1 MRWSILKVS
10 SCVLTVCSLIS
21 GSFYFYTDSQWLQA
35 SPNIRFDLLFS
46 LQFSITIT
54 ICLILI
60 LTENN
65 YMPFGYVRRTIVLLR
80 FLSLLI
86 ILCFLY
92 SLQQLVS
99 IVLWTIGYS
108 RSGSIG
114 DRLVVYIALWVLTL
128 TTTGSSAFMVI
139 KLAQGN
145 ELNFTEICIK
155 KKDYDEKQVRRTWTN
170 LFEVMAKTPLKA
182 SSQFSDSFSSLK
194 HSLRESV
201 IRKLTMFFLKKCFPS
216 TVAENCQPQL
226 FKTDRLCMWCNQHV
240 HKSTGYARVT
250 PKKELKLGHWDC
262 LSRLAIQ
269 RPNGRCEISDAVS
282 ELRNLGAPVTHEERD
297 ALLRTLLT

>member
-128 TTTGSSAFMVI
+128 TTTGTSALLVVMM
-139 KLAQGN
+139 ARYD

-155 KKDYDEKQVRRTWTN
+155 KKDYDEKQVRTQIGRCY
-170 LFEVMAKTPLKA
+170 
-182 SSQFSDSFSSLK
+182 
-194 HSLRESV
+194 
-201 IRKLTMFFLKKCFPS
+201 KLLQ
-216 TVAENCQPQL
+216 ENSPQAGIEFADFYPARAYL
-226 FKTDRLCMWCNQHV
+226 FKPDLRVRLAFFWLSQY
-240 HKSTGYARVT
+240 GLY
-250 PKKELKLGHWDC
+250 KKNRSQTALICQYCREPIELDAFYILVQRSRNFHSDC
-262 LSRLAIQ
+262 LRKSGLSKVRT
-269 RPNGRCEISDAVS
+269 NGCEISDAVS

>member
-1 MRWSILKVS
+1 MGMRMKTVTTILI
-10 SCVLTVCSLIS
+10 VCFSLIS
-21 GSFYFYTDSQWLQA
+21 VSFYFYTDSQWLQA

-65 YMPFGYVRRTIVLLR
+65 YMPFGYVNRPTESNSYLSMMVL
-80 FLSLLI
+80 F
-86 ILCFLY
+86 CFLY

-128 TTTGSSAFMVI
+128 TTTGASTFMM
-139 KLAQGN
+139 LALQRSN

-155 KKDYDEKQVRRTWTN
+155 KKDYDEKQVRTR
-170 LFEVMAKTPLKA
+170 LSRVFKMMVDDPFDVGRE
-182 SSQFSDSFSSLK
+182 FSDSFPAFRRYM
-194 HSLRESV
+194 RE
-201 IRKLTMFFLKKCFPS
+201 P
-216 TVAENCQPQL
+216 
-226 FKTDRLCMWCNQHV
+226 
-240 HKSTGYARVT
+240 
-250 PKKELKLGHWDC
+250 
-262 LSRLAIQ
+262 
-269 RPNGRCEISDAVS
+269 
-282 ELRNLGAPVTHEERD
+282 
-297 ALLRTLLT
+297 